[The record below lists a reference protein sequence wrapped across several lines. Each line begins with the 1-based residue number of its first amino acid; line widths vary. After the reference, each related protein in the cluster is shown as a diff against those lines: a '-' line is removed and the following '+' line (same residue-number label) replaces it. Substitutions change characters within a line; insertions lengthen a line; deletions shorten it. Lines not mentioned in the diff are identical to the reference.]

1 MEDFLK
7 MVQTSTFAIFKIRT
21 PLSTASSSPSSSP
34 LQQQQKQQH
43 ESIGLY
49 LLALV
54 PNDDTLYSLSS
65 WIPNKSNTNNN
76 NNNNNSAQSKSADEA
91 FSSLYNE
98 LNNISNF
105 TIPIV

>member
-21 PLSTASSSPSSSP
+21 PSTASSSSSSP

-65 WIPNKSNTNNN
+65 CVPNKSNTNNN
-76 NNNNNSAQSKSADEA
+76 NNSVQSRSAEEA

-98 LNNISNF
+98 LVNLSTF
-105 TIPIV
+105 TIPIVKSQP

>member
-54 PNDDTLYSLSS
+54 PNDETLYSLSS
-65 WIPNKSNTNNN
+65 WVPNKSNTN
-76 NNNNNSAQSKSADEA
+76 NNNNNSAQSKSADETL
-91 FSSLYNE
+91 SSLYNE

-105 TIPIV
+105 TVPVV